1 MDKDAHSK
9 KLIKEAQAGSK
20 EAMDTLVN
28 ENVGLIWSVVKKF
41 MGRGYEPED
50 LFQIGAI
57 GLIKCIQKFDMSFE
71 VKFSTYAVPM
81 IIGEIKRFLRDDG
94 LVKVSRPLKELARKA
109 KYLQEELQQKTG
121 THPTLLEL
129 AEKLEVEIDD
139 LVVAMEASKEVE
151 SLYQPA
157 YSESGSTVFLM
168 DKLEQ
173 EGNEEDRN
181 VDIIT
186 LKEILKKLD
195 EKEQQI
201 IKMRYFED
209 KTQTE
214 TAKEI
219 GISQVQ
225 VSRLEKKVL
234 ENIRTQME

>member
-1 MDKDAHSK
+1 MEKDAAVK

-20 EAMDTLVN
+20 EALDIIIN

-41 MGRGYEPED
+41 VGRGYDLED

-57 GLIKCIQKFDMSFE
+57 GLIKCVQKFDMSFD

-109 KYLQEELQQKTG
+109 KYLQEEMQQQTG
-121 THPTLLEL
+121 QHPTLLEL
-129 AEKLEVEIDD
+129 AEKLEVDLDD
-139 LVVAMEASKEVE
+139 LIVAMEASKEVE

-157 YSESGSTVFLM
+157 YNEIGNTVFLM

-173 EGNEEDRN
+173 EGNEEERN

-186 LKEILKKLD
+186 LKEILKSLG
-195 EKEQQI
+195 EKERQI

-234 ENIRTQME
+234 ESIKKQMG